1 MPAVEL
7 PICPPEAPV
16 SNAGEKDRR
25 TGVQKK
31 NAHLPRPEEP
41 ILQRVH
47 TRHRK
52 RPNASYSRRIPRR
65 RILPRR
71 TVPAKRR
78 RITDPPDEQPA
89 VVITSAELP
98 GNSHPK
104 GRLRLIDARA
114 PGGACHP
121 RPHSARARAGAGADG
136 LGVPSAAKGEVG
148 VGVQDDA
155 VGSSHEACP
164 GVDAAEA
171 VVNGDVGTV
180 AAASASYRAHHVVH
194 L

>member
-1 MPAVEL
+1 MPPFWPIAAHFPTAVRGSVGIQPPCRPSWYDHSGASTVPAVEL

-25 TGVQKK
+25 AGVQKK

-121 RPHSARARAGAGADG
+121 RPHSARA
-136 LGVPSAAKGEVG
+136 
-148 VGVQDDA
+148 
-155 VGSSHEACP
+155 
-164 GVDAAEA
+164 
-171 VVNGDVGTV
+171 
-180 AAASASYRAHHVVH
+180 
-194 L
+194 